1 MLGITHQRIDEFFEL
16 DVSGLRE
23 LREGVQ
29 AGPAG
34 LLPDGRTASE
44 ELEVVYE
51 RLRPIR
57 EEQDALWQALK
68 EELQANGIL
77 LLTVDELD
85 PRQRQATRTYFED
98 QVYPVLTLWRSTP
111 RTSSRTSRTAAST
124 SPWPSTILDL
134 GLRYARVK
142 VPDNLPRFVP
152 VPPPKGPGRW
162 RQGRGPT
169 GRSIWCGWSRSSGPT
184 STSSSPRCP

>member
-1 MLGITHQRIDEFFEL
+1 MAWSPRSREAPPGPRYLSAQLSRLEFVRRCLEEARDRRHPLLHRAWVLGITHQRIDEFFEL

-44 ELEVVYE
+44 ELEAVDE

-68 EELQANGIL
+68 ESC
-77 LLTVDELD
+77 
-85 PRQRQATRTYFED
+85 R
-98 QVYPVLTLWRSTP
+98 
-111 RTSSRTSRTAAST
+111 
-124 SPWPSTILDL
+124 
-134 GLRYARVK
+134 
-142 VPDNLPRFVP
+142 
-152 VPPPKGPGRW
+152 
-162 RQGRGPT
+162 PT
-169 GRSIWCGWSRSSGPT
+169 GSCS
-184 STSSSPRCP
+184 